1 MGTALLSHTL
11 LLPPRPHRL
20 DTLNTPLF
28 INNVAR
34 VLHPTGGRHRGPPLR
49 LRRLRRGSGDPHSFG
64 LALGPSFPRGLFLA
78 LALAQGLRGSL
89 VGLVAQRLPPRG
101 PLLPL
106 LNTPFSCQTI
116 SHYLYLTFVPF
127 LCTTNVP

>member
-1 MGTALLSHTL
+1 MGTLLV
-11 LLPPRPHRL
+11 PPRPHRL

-64 LALGPSFPRGLFLA
+64 LALGPSFPRGLCLA

-101 PLLPL
+101 PLLSLVNLSPL
-106 LNTPFSCQTI
+106 FITHICPLSLHYKCPYEPAGFSI
-116 SHYLYLTFVPF
+116 K
-127 LCTTNVP
+127 